1 MSRNPDR
8 QTTFHF
14 KQFDV
19 LNCKSAMKVS
29 TDGVLLGAWA
39 DLKGKKHILDIGTGT
54 GVIALMVAQRNHDA
68 IIAAIEIDRIAA
80 DEAQYNE
87 NSKGRGTSLSPVRT
101 GGKSKQ
107 NTTKAM
113 TSTSKAQYS
122 LNPSHEVTLFHKVS
136 NVGNNRSKCCIM

>member
-1 MSRNPDR
+1 MKNVLAQNNFEFDYFCEWTNERHS
-8 QTTFHF
+8 
-14 KQFDV
+14 KQIGENATQNITVVNKYYHQVNNIVINNTQIENESNEHQKD
-19 LNCKSAMKVS
+19 NNH
-29 TDGVLLGAWA
+29 
-39 DLKGKKHILDIGTGT
+39 LKT
-54 GVIALMVAQRNHDA
+54 
-68 IIAAIEIDRIAA
+68 